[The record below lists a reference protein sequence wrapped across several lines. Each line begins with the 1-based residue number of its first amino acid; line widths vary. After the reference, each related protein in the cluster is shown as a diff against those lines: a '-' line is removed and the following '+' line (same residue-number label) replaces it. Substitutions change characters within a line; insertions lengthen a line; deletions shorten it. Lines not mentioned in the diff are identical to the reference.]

1 MSARKLRFAGVYFDG
16 RSPRKQQVALNLSPS
31 QLTLTLPGGQAL
43 NWQYTDL
50 CLGASG
56 ASGKPPFH
64 LEHTV
69 AELKGDRLETLVVN
83 DPAFLSNLRDITA
96 IALHPSLRPASRLQC
111 VLLVV
116 SFFVVPFFLYG
127 LWTLGIP
134 KLADELAMHVP
145 ISWEEKLGDS
155 ILQKLPQ
162 ALAPSSWP
170 EQEKA
175 LNAIAARLLSA
186 SPNQPYN
193 IRIHISPHKMANA
206 VAFPGGPIIVFQWL
220 LNLAETPEELAGVLA
235 HEIQHVVLRHSTLGI
250 LRSMA
255 ASILLTLITGDVN
268 GSMSAVLEMA
278 SGLDGLA
285 HNREMER
292 QADAKGMDSILA
304 AGIDSAGMIRMFEKL
319 QALEPS
325 LISEKKTEDPD
336 DGSASWTEYL
346 STHPAGEGR
355 VSEMKKQVAM
365 AGKKSY
371 TPLLSGLNWKALMNK
386 KVNPKENGENPSMR
400 QTFY

>member
-1 MSARKLRFAGVYFDG
+1 MSARKLRFTGVYFDG
-16 RSPRKQQVALNLSPS
+16 RSPRKQQVVLNLSPR

-50 CLGASG
+50 RLGAPG
-56 ASGKPPFH
+56 DSGKPPFH

-69 AELKGDRLETLVVN
+69 AELKGDRLETLVV
-83 DPAFLSNLRDITA
+83 DAPAFLSNLRDITA
-96 IALHPSLRPASRLQC
+96 VSLHPSLRPASGLKR

-116 SFFVVPFFLYG
+116 SIFVVPFFLYG

-134 KLADELAMHVP
+134 KLADELAMQVP

-162 ALAPSSWP
+162 ALAPSSRP

-193 IRIHISPHKMANA
+193 IRIHISSHKMANA
-206 VAFPGGPIIVFQWL
+206 VAFPGGSIIVFQGL

-235 HEIQHVVLRHSTLGI
+235 HEIQHVVLRHSTRGI
-250 LRSMA
+250 LRGMA
-255 ASILLTLITGDVN
+255 SSILLTLISGDVN
-268 GSMSAVLEMA
+268 GSLSAVLEMA

-285 HNREMER
+285 HSREMER

-304 AGIDSAGMIRMFEKL
+304 AGIDPAGMIRMFEKL
-319 QALEPS
+319 QALETS

-371 TPLLSGLNWKALMNK
+371 TPLLPDLNWKALMNK
-386 KVNPKENGENPSMR
+386 KVNPKESGGNPSMR